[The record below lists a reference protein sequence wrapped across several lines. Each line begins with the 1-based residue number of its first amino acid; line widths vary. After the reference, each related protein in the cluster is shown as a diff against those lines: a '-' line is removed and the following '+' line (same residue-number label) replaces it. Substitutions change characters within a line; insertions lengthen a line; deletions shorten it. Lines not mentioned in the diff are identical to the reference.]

1 MITDTHKMLKVI
13 CPNCKAENKF
23 QNRNSIPSE
32 CTFCWET
39 IPDGVEIKGE
49 EDNQEISGLTIIY
62 QITQQRLII
71 PAGEKVIL
79 GRDNYGANVFS
90 QILFNGKPVVS
101 RKHCSIEFKDEN
113 FYLLDEGSLNGTF
126 YGVNKLNCK
135 GSPQVIEDNGIFY
148 MGEEA
153 FIAQINFKDEI
164 QNKDLSTIVKE
175 VETNAIKHYRCND
188 QNCSGYESPTSFDVC
203 PVCGA
208 YKNII
213 PVYE

>member
-1 MITDTHKMLKVI
+1 MLKVI

-23 QNRNSIPSE
+23 QNRNSIPSK
-32 CTFCWET
+32 CTFCWEP

>member
-1 MITDTHKMLKVI
+1 MLKVI

-32 CTFCWET
+32 CTFCWEP

>member
-1 MITDTHKMLKVI
+1 MLKVI

-23 QNRNSIPSE
+23 QNRNSILSE
-32 CTFCWET
+32 CTFCWEP
-39 IPDGVEIKGE
+39 IPDGVEIIGE
-49 EDNQEISGLTIIY
+49 EDNQEISGLTIIN

-71 PAGEKVIL
+71 PDGEKVIL
-79 GRDNYGANVFS
+79 GRNNYGANVFS

-101 RKHCSIEFKDEN
+101 RKHCSIEFKDGN

-126 YGVNKLNCK
+126 YGVNKLSCK

-164 QNKDLSTIVKE
+164 KNKDMGTTVKE
-175 VETNAIKHYRCND
+175 VEIHAIKLYRCND

-213 PVYE
+213 PVYV